1 MLFRSEAGAEE
12 RRGVPVRP
20 PRDKRPRDKAKELE
34 AAELWLR
41 SRARCPEDSRVSIK
55 SACVRVGYSRRH
67 AQNVYNR
74 AKALVAA
81 GWVDDGGDDACGL
94 DEVNAPQTNPTLMS
108 IDEEELAMQAAM
120 DCIDDP
126 DLLPGD
132 AAVRRGL
139 KRGQANWVGIL
150 RRKILDG
157 GTIDRLPVKSA
168 TQTRYL

>member
-1 MLFRSEAGAEE
+1 MSIPSLIDVLLLSLRCRAIGMFRMTDEA
-12 RRGVPVRP
+12 
-20 PRDKRPRDKAKELE
+20 
-34 AAELWLR
+34 
-41 SRARCPEDSRVSIK
+41 
-55 SACVRVGYSRRH
+55 
-67 AQNVYNR
+67 
-74 AKALVAA
+74 
-81 GWVDDGGDDACGL
+81 GGDDACGL